1 MEKKL
6 EIWISHLWTWMSTH
20 GLLIFTYI
28 FVGWLLNKL
37 IHRFVDR
44 IVRMA
49 VIGDKYTTKEAE
61 IKRENTLIEIFTWA
75 TRIIVWVTIF
85 MMILQEFGIPIG
97 PIIASAGIIGLA
109 FGFGGQ
115 YLIRDLITGFFLIL
129 ENQYRIGDF
138 VYINGVKGTVEKISL
153 RLTTL
158 RDSDGTVHYIPH
170 GEITIVSNAAKDFAN
185 VNFDIGVAYD
195 TDIDLL
201 ISVINEVGEE
211 LKRDKKFSKL
221 ITKTP
226 TFLRIQDFADSAIM
240 VKIQGET
247 LALSQWEVTGELRRR
262 LKIAFDKAGIEFPY
276 PQLVVHEAPKSKE
289 PTS

>member
-28 FVGWLLNKL
+28 FVGWVLNKL

-61 IKRENTLIEIFTWA
+61 LKRENTLIEIFTWA
-75 TRIIVWVTIF
+75 TRIIVWVTIL

-185 VNFDIGVAYD
+185 INFNIGVAYD

-226 TFLRIQDFADSAIM
+226 TFLRIQDFADSAII

>member
-61 IKRENTLIEIFTWA
+61 LKRENTLIEIFTWA
-75 TRIIVWVTIF
+75 TRIIVWVTIL

-185 VNFDIGVAYD
+185 INFNIGVAYD

-226 TFLRIQDFADSAIM
+226 TFLRIQDFADSAII

-247 LALSQWEVTGELRRR
+247 LALSQWEVTGELRRQ

>member
-201 ISVINEVGEE
+201 ISVVNEVGEE

>member
-97 PIIASAGIIGLA
+97 PVIASAGIIGLA

-221 ITKTP
+221 ITETP